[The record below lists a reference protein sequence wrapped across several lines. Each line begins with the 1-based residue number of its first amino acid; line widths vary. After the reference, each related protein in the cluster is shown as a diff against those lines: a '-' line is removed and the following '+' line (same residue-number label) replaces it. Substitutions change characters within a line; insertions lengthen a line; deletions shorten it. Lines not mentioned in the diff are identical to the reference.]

1 MTPQENLHY
10 AIGQLAYATA
20 CADGAIQK
28 EERDKFHAMVAAEL
42 RCKDYDFEVSDIIF
56 QILEKENYPDTET
69 AYKWAMKEIRN
80 NSRYMSPDLKQT
92 FIKVIEK
99 VAKAYPPVT
108 KAESNLLE
116 RFKKDIEPLK
126 GDPLFYEQQSRTK
139 RPGK

>member
-20 CADGAIQK
+20 CADGLIQK
-28 EERDKFHAMVAAEL
+28 EEHNKFHSLVAAEL
-42 RCKDYDFEVSDIIF
+42 RCKDYDFEISDIIF
-56 QILEKENYPDTET
+56 QILEKEKYIDTET
-69 AYKWAMKEIRN
+69 AYKWAMKEIRV
-80 NSRYMSPDLKQT
+80 NSHYLSPRLKQT

-116 RFKKDIEPLK
+116 RFKKDIAPLQ
-126 GDPLFYEQQSRTK
+126 GDPLFYEQHSK
-139 RPGK
+139 RKKNGK